1 MRNLPPGNYLPL
13 GNNYILESKPT
24 YFCIL
29 NNKKNMNNSSTWVI
43 DPMHS
48 EVLFKIRHL
57 VISTVTGSFRKF
69 EGKIITEGAD
79 FNNAKV
85 YFTIDVKSVDTNQEQ
100 RDGHL
105 QSGDFFEAETY
116 PKISFESTS
125 FVNKDERNNAMV
137 GNLTMK
143 DVTKQ
148 VELNVEH
155 GGSED
160 NGHGI
165 LKHGFEVT
173 GTVNRKEFGMS
184 WNKLTDT
191 GGLGLGEEIKL
202 IANIQVA
209 ALVEVES
216 V

>member
-1 MRNLPPGNYLPL
+1 M
-13 GNNYILESKPT
+13 T
-24 YFCIL
+24 TT
-29 NNKKNMNNSSTWVI
+29 TWTI

-48 EVLFKIRHL
+48 EVLFKIKHL

-69 EGKIITEGAD
+69 DGSVTTEGTD

-85 YFTIDVKSVDTNQEQ
+85 NFTIDVKSIDTNQAQ

-105 QSGDFFEAETY
+105 QGGDFFSADLY
-116 PKISFESTS
+116 PEITFESTS
-125 FVNKDERNNAMV
+125 FAHTGGNDYKMI

-143 DVTKQ
+143 GVTRQ
-148 VELNVEH
+148 VALNVEY

-165 LKHGFEVT
+165 MKHGFEVT
-173 GTVNRKEFGMS
+173 GVINRKEFGMS

-191 GGLGLGEEIKL
+191 GGLGLGEDIKL

-209 ALVEVES
+209 KLVEEAVEVEA
-216 V
+216 

>member
-1 MRNLPPGNYLPL
+1 MANRK
-13 GNNYILESKPT
+13 I
-24 YFCIL
+24 
-29 NNKKNMNNSSTWVI
+29 WAI

-48 EVLFKIRHL
+48 DVQFKIKHL
-57 VISTVTGSFRKF
+57 VISTVTGTFRKF
-69 EGKIITEGAD
+69 DGRIVNEGDD

-85 YFTIDVKSVDTNQEQ
+85 NFKIDIKSIDTNQPQ

-105 QSGDFFEAETY
+105 QSGDFFAADEFPEIT
-116 PKISFESTS
+116 FESTS
-125 FVNKDERNNAMV
+125 FVNQGGNDYKMI

-143 DVTKQ
+143 GVTKP
-148 VELNVEH
+148 VDLNVEY

-173 GTVNRKEFGMS
+173 GTVNRMEFGMT

-191 GGLGLGEEIKL
+191 GGLGLGENIKL

-209 ALVEVES
+209 ELVEETVELKA
-216 V
+216 

>member
-1 MRNLPPGNYLPL
+1 MA
-13 GNNYILESKPT
+13 
-24 YFCIL
+24 
-29 NNKKNMNNSSTWVI
+29 NSTTWVI

-48 EVLFKIRHL
+48 EVLFKIKHL

-69 EGKIITEGAD
+69 EGKIVSEGDD
-79 FNNAKV
+79 FTNAKV
-85 YFTIDVKSVDTNQEQ
+85 SLSIDVKSVDTNQAQ
-100 RDGHL
+100 RDEHL
-105 QSGDFFEAETY
+105 QSGDFFEADKY
-116 PKISFESTS
+116 PKINFESTS
-125 FVNKDERNNAMV
+125 FVKTGGGDYKMK
-137 GNLTMK
+137 GDLTMK
-143 DVTKQ
+143 DVTKP
-148 VELNVEH
+148 VELTIEY

-191 GGLGLGEEIKL
+191 GGLGLGENVKL

-209 ALVEVES
+209 QLFEEVNS
-216 V
+216 